1 MQDYSLVQVVQG
13 LQMKTVLYSM
23 PEGVSDFEAATIR
36 LLDIVFLEFTLNKD
50 ADNGVRVIK
59 ILDIL
64 LRNDACNQDILEI
77 AGCVSIYAI

>member
-59 ILDIL
+59 ILDIFL
-64 LRNDACNQDILEI
+64 GYDTRNKDVLKISGTI
-77 AGCVSIYAI
+77 PIYTI